1 MEIIS
6 ICVRI
11 AVLTASYCIYDI
23 SFMNHMLAG
32 RRSQTPRCIVLWIGL
47 PIKNIVITY
56 LLPASRL
63 DELAVMQVQ
72 FIYSVSFII
81 ITYMM
86 LCYTFEGSALKLGIM
101 QIVMEMCSVFLTGI
115 VLPLINWIEGRSDP
129 GSVGVPFQIPDL
141 LIIPVTCGLL
151 RLGLFVLRPWTA
163 RIRNYE
169 PRHRKILWAV
179 VGVYI
184 AGGIGSTFIKY
195 AQLGMFRTFVR
206 IPSVILFIPG
216 CIACTYLF
224 FRYRVKTEQTNA
236 FVRAQRELAGLYYSS
251 VRRQIRSMEQDQEKI
266 GAQMKKITAMA
277 SQPPEREED
286 RSQREAGNR
295 IEEEQIRNYLGALR
309 EKFDEIQ
316 AGIYCKDC
324 LPDSVLC
331 YAAQQCRKR
340 GIRTSFSFQQ
350 YDRGDIPENEL
361 SEILFRILDY
371 CTDECIVCREKNKGQ
386 GESPVLS
393 LCAAAV
399 KNQLLL
405 EFSCCSAKSA
415 GRIRRELRRALM
427 PLLDP
432 YHGELEIEDAD
443 RKRFCVRIQRG

>member
-6 ICVRI
+6 ICLRI

-23 SFMNHMLAG
+23 SFMNHMLVI
-32 RRSQTPRCIVLWIGL
+32 RRSQMPRYIVIVIGL
-47 PIKNIVITY
+47 LIKNIVIMY
-56 LLPASRL
+56 LLPAGRL
-63 DELAVMQVQ
+63 DELAVMQIQ

-86 LCYTFEGSALKLGIM
+86 LCYTFEGSVLKLGIM
-101 QIVMEMCSVFLTGI
+101 QIIMEMCSVFLTGI
-115 VLPLINWIEGRSDP
+115 ILPFINWIEGRSDP

-141 LIIPVTCGLL
+141 LLIPVMYGLL
-151 RLGLFVLRPWTA
+151 RLGLFVLRPWMA

-179 VGVYI
+179 VAAYI

-206 IPSVILFIPG
+206 IPSVIFFIPG
-216 CIACTYLF
+216 CIACTYVF
-224 FRYRVKTEQTNA
+224 FRYRVRTEQTNVFLLA
-236 FVRAQRELAGLYYSS
+236 QKELSGLHYRAVS
-251 VRRQIRSMEQDQEKI
+251 RQIRSMEQEQEKI
-266 GAQMKKITAMA
+266 SAQMKKISAMA
-277 SQPPEREED
+277 SRPPEREGD
-286 RSQREAGNR
+286 RSQREEVNR
-295 IEEEQIRNYLGALR
+295 MEDEQIRNYLGALR

-316 AGIYCKDC
+316 AGIYCQDS

-340 GIRTSFSFQQ
+340 EIRTSFSFQQ

-371 CTDECIVCREKNKGQ
+371 CTDECIACREKNKGQ

-415 GRIRRELRRALM
+415 GRIRRELRRVLM
-427 PLLDP
+427 PLLDS